1 MGIQN
6 SIGHY
11 LEPQTVTTKQRLKIC
26 FAVSALFFI
35 IVATVIVTLTFTTFK
50 IKDPDVSLRPVGL
63 ENFQFFTPNS
73 TIEPL
78 SMLITVVN
86 PNYGRFKSINS
97 IGYLNYRH
105 NVIAKV
111 PFEKI
116 VIPAHSKINVSTT
129 AGIVTKKLMSDPKFW
144 TDIEVGALN
153 LTANVI
159 LPGKVSMIK
168 IFKLKATVTISC
180 GIYLNLSAV
189 DADSS
194 CITKIK
200 L

>member
-6 SIGHY
+6 SIGYY
-11 LEPQTVTTKQRLKIC
+11 LEPQTVATKKRLKIC

-35 IVATVIVTLTFTTFK
+35 IVAIVIVTLTFTTFK
-50 IKDPDVSLRPVGL
+50 IKDPYVSLRPIGL

-73 TIEPL
+73 SIEPL
-78 SMLITVVN
+78 DMLITVVN
-86 PNYGRFKSINS
+86 PNYGSFKSINS
-97 IGYLNYRH
+97 VGYLNYRH
-105 NVIAKV
+105 KVIASA

-116 VIPAHSKINVSTT
+116 LIPARGKINMNTT
-129 AGIVTKKLMSDPKFW
+129 AGIMTKKLMSDPKFW
-144 TDIEVGALN
+144 TDIDFGALN
-153 LTANVI
+153 LTANVT
-159 LPGKVSMIK
+159 LPGKVSVIK
-168 IFKLKATVTISC
+168 IFKLKATITISC